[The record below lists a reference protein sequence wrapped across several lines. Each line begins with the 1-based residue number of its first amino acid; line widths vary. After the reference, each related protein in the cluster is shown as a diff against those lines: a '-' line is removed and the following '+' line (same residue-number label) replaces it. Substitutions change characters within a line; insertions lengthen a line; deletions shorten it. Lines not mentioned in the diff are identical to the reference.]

1 MNRTETL
8 KTLNVL
14 AAAALAA
21 YFLAGRQWLLYTAF
35 ALLLLN
41 LADNPAARLL
51 CAGWLKLARVL
62 GAVNSRLLLWLI
74 FFFILTPVAF
84 VYRLFNRRA
93 AAHFTS
99 DPGGSLF
106 SDIPPDATSKESFE
120 KTW

>member
-14 AAAALAA
+14 AAAALAV

-41 LADNPAARLL
+41 LADNPPARWIT
-51 CAGWLKLARVL
+51 AGWLKFAELL
-62 GAVNSRLLLWLI
+62 GAVNSRIILWLI

-84 VYRLFNRRA
+84 FYRLFNRKA
-93 AAHFTS
+93 ADHFTA

-106 SDIPPDATSKESFE
+106 TDIPPDACSKESFE

>member
-14 AAAALAA
+14 AAAALAV
-21 YFLAGRQWLLYTAF
+21 YFLAERQWLLYTAF

-41 LADNPAARLL
+41 LADNPPARWLA
-51 CAGWLKLARVL
+51 AGWMKFAEIL
-62 GAVNSRLLLWLI
+62 GAVNSRIILWLI

-84 VYRLFNRRA
+84 FYRLFNKQA
-93 AAHFTS
+93 AAHFTA

-106 SDIPPDATSKESFE
+106 EDIPADACSKESFE